1 MEHQQTHSHL
11 LAEQAVKD
19 FTALLASDAPAPG
32 GGSAAALEGAMGA
45 ALTAMV
51 CELTLGK
58 EKYAAYREEIAAIRD
73 KAETLREKLLQAM
86 DEDTEAFLQ
95 VSRAF
100 AMAKATDEEKAA
112 RSAAIQKGLAQCT
125 ETPLHV
131 MELAADTLVMTAS
144 LPGRFNESAA
154 SDLGVA
160 ALSLRACVRG
170 AWLNVLINVGSLKDQ
185 DLAAQYR
192 RQGETVLKRA
202 MELADQIDGAI
213 MTVLEG

>member
-1 MEHQQTHSHL
+1 
-11 LAEQAVKD
+11 
-19 FTALLASDAPAPG
+19 
-32 GGSAAALEGAMGA
+32 MGA

-170 AWLNVLINVGSLKDQ
+170 AWLNVLINVESLKDK

-213 MTVLEG
+213 MAVLGE